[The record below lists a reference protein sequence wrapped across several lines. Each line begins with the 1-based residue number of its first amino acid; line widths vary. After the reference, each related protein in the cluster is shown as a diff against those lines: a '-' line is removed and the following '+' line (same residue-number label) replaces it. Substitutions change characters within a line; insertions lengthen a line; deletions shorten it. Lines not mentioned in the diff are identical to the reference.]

1 MQPTHHRVVIVGG
14 GFSGLGVAIRLLA
27 EGIRDFVLLE
37 KAEQLGG
44 TWRENTYP
52 GCACDVPSQL
62 YSFSFAPSNDWSR
75 VFAEQPE
82 IQRYL
87 LRVADEHGVMPYVRL
102 RCEVGAIRWDDAA
115 QRWQIETNQGPMS
128 AAVVVAG
135 LGPLHVPRL
144 PSIPGIDRFEG
155 TIFHSARWRHD
166 ISLRG
171 RRVAVIG
178 TGSSAI
184 QFVPEIQPELA
195 HLVLF
200 QRTAPW
206 VLPKPDHAIPAI
218 EKAAFRHLPGF
229 RKTYRSTIYGLLELL
244 QLAERKP
251 AVMQQLQK
259 VGLMHL
265 RRQVRD
271 PELRRM
277 LTPDFTLGCKRLLLS
292 NSYYPAL
299 QRPNVEV
306 VGCAMTEVRERSVI
320 GADGRE
326 HEVDTIICGTGFH
339 VTDSPAAKHVFGRE
353 GRSMSEVWQ
362 GSPQAY
368 LGTSIAGFPNFFF
381 MIGPNL
387 GNGHSSAL
395 VLIEAQAKYIADALH
410 TMERDRL
417 TSIEVKADVQ
427 DRYNRSVQAALAGT
441 VWNAGGCAS
450 YYLDA
455 NGRNSTIYPWTT
467 IDLRRRL
474 RRFDVEHYAL
484 RAQPASTASRSR
496 GPSPIDLCGAVV
508 AITGGARGIGLA
520 TAKRFVEAGARVCIG
535 DLDLAAAREAA
546 AEFGQPEH
554 AYALDVSDPDSFARF
569 VATIEAEV
577 GPIDVLVNN
586 AGVMPTGR
594 FLDEADAVENAAMA
608 VNHRGTSLGMKLVLP
623 RMIGRGRGHVVNVA
637 SLAGKVRV
645 AGLASYVAS
654 KHAAV
659 GLSAAVREE
668 IAGTGVTLSTV
679 MPGAVRTRLSEGIPL
694 QGILAIDPDDV
705 ARVVVESCRTRASE
719 IVVPGFLAA
728 YPVIEALVP
737 ESLIRLARR
746 AIRADRVLTH
756 TDVDVRADYEAA
768 VRTQPSARR

>member
-1 MQPTHHRVVIVGG
+1 MLASMPAPHPRIVIVGG

-75 VFAEQPE
+75 VFAEQAE

-102 RCEVGAIRWDDAA
+102 GCEVEAMRWDDAA
-115 QRWQIETNQGPMS
+115 QRWQLQTNKGPMS
-128 AAVVVAG
+128 ASIVVAG

-144 PSIPGIDRFEG
+144 PSIPGIDRFTG

-166 ISLRG
+166 LSLRG

-184 QFVPEIQPELA
+184 QFVPKIQPELA

-218 EKAAFRHLPGF
+218 EKAAFRYLPGF
-229 RKTYRSTIYGLLELL
+229 RKTYRGTVYGLLELL

-259 VGLMHL
+259 IGLMHL
-265 RRQVRD
+265 RMQVRD
-271 PELRRM
+271 DGLRRM
-277 LTPDFTLGCKRLLLS
+277 LTPEFTLGCKRLLLS
-292 NSYYPAL
+292 NTYYPAL
-299 QRPNVEV
+299 QRSNVDV
-306 VGCAMTEVRERSVI
+306 VGCAMTEIRERSVI

-339 VTDSPAAKHVFGRE
+339 VTDSPAAKQVFGRE
-353 GRSMSEVWQ
+353 GRSMAETWQ

-381 MIGPNL
+381 MVGPNL

-410 TMERDRL
+410 TMDRDRL
-417 TSIEVKADVQ
+417 TSIEIQADVQ
-427 DRYNRSVQAALAGT
+427 DRYNREVQAALANT

-474 RRFDVEHYAL
+474 RRFDAEHHIL
-484 RAQPASTASRSR
+484 RSES
-496 GPSPIDLCGAVV
+496 
-508 AITGGARGIGLA
+508 GAR
-520 TAKRFVEAGARVCIG
+520 
-535 DLDLAAAREAA
+535 
-546 AEFGQPEH
+546 
-554 AYALDVSDPDSFARF
+554 
-569 VATIEAEV
+569 
-577 GPIDVLVNN
+577 
-586 AGVMPTGR
+586 
-594 FLDEADAVENAAMA
+594 
-608 VNHRGTSLGMKLVLP
+608 
-623 RMIGRGRGHVVNVA
+623 
-637 SLAGKVRV
+637 
-645 AGLASYVAS
+645 
-654 KHAAV
+654 
-659 GLSAAVREE
+659 
-668 IAGTGVTLSTV
+668 
-679 MPGAVRTRLSEGIPL
+679 
-694 QGILAIDPDDV
+694 
-705 ARVVVESCRTRASE
+705 
-719 IVVPGFLAA
+719 
-728 YPVIEALVP
+728 
-737 ESLIRLARR
+737 
-746 AIRADRVLTH
+746 
-756 TDVDVRADYEAA
+756 
-768 VRTQPSARR
+768 

>member
-1 MQPTHHRVVIVGG
+1 MQAHRVVIVGG

-37 KAEQLGG
+37 QAEQLGG

-75 VFAEQPE
+75 VFAEQAE
-82 IQRYL
+82 IQAYL
-87 LRVADEHGVMPYVRL
+87 LAVANEHGVMAHVRL
-102 RCEVGAIRWDDAA
+102 GCAAQTIRWDDAA
-115 QRWQIETNQGPMS
+115 QTWQLETSEGPMS
-128 AAVVVAG
+128 ANVVVAG
-135 LGPLHVPRL
+135 LGPLHVPKL
-144 PSIPGIDRFEG
+144 PNIPGLDRFAG

-166 ISLRG
+166 LSLRG

-184 QFVPEIQPELA
+184 QFVPKIQPELA
-195 HLVLF
+195 KLVLF

-229 RKTYRSTIYGLLELL
+229 RAGYRQTIYAALELL
-244 QLAERKP
+244 QLAERRP

-259 VGLMHL
+259 IGLVHL

-271 PELRRM
+271 VELRHR
-277 LTPDFTLGCKRLLLS
+277 LTPNFTLGCKRLLLS
-292 NSYYPAL
+292 NTYYPAV
-299 QRPNVEV
+299 QQPNVEV
-306 VGCAMTEVRERSVI
+306 VGCAMQEIREHSVI
-320 GADGRE
+320 GTDGRE

-339 VTDSPAAKHVFGRE
+339 VTDSPAAGHVFGRD
-353 GRSMSEVWQ
+353 GRSLAETWQ

-368 LGTSIAGFPNFFF
+368 LGTTIAGFPNLFF

-395 VLIEAQAKYIADALH
+395 VLIEAQAKYIAEALRRLD
-410 TMERDRL
+410 RDRL
-417 TSIEVKADVQ
+417 TSVEIKADVQ
-427 DRYNRSVQAALAGT
+427 QRYNESVQAALAGT

-467 IDLRRRL
+467 VDLRRRL
-474 RRFDVEHYAL
+474 RRFDAEHYVL
-484 RAQPASTASRSR
+484 RAQPTTTPARPREPSR
-496 GPSPIDLCGAVV
+496 IDLHGAVV

-520 TAKRFVEAGARVCIG
+520 SAHRFVAAGARVCLG
-535 DLDLAAAREAA
+535 DLDLAAAEQAARELGDKAR
-546 AEFGQPEH
+546 
-554 AYALDVSDPDSFARF
+554 AYALDVADPASFAGF
-569 VATIEAEV
+569 VERVEAEV

-594 FLDEADAVENAAMA
+594 FLDQSEAAEAAAMA
-608 VNHRGTSLGMKLVLP
+608 VNHRGLSLGMRQVLP

-637 SLAGKVRV
+637 SLAGKLRV
-645 AGLASYVAS
+645 PGLSTYVAS

-659 GLSAAVREE
+659 GLSAAVRDELE
-668 IAGTGVTLSTV
+668 GTGVTLTTV
-679 MPGAVRTRLSEGIPL
+679 MPGAVRTRLSSGIPL
-694 QGILAIDPDDV
+694 QGILAIEPDDV
-705 ARVVVESCRTRASE
+705 GRAIVASCTTRAAE
-719 IVVPGFLAA
+719 VVVPGYLAA
-728 YPVIEALVP
+728 YPVIEAVVP
-737 ESLIRLARR
+737 RRLIDLLRR
-746 AIRADRVLTH
+746 VVGADRVLTH
-756 TDVDVRADYEAA
+756 GDVQARADYEASIRA
-768 VRTQPSARR
+768 QGT